1 MNTKKKIC
9 VIFGTR
15 PDIIK
20 LSPIIQEL
28 KKKKANFFLIN
39 SGQHF
44 SNNMSSVFLKNF
56 RINKI
61 KYNLKIKKNKNSL
74 QFIKSFYLK
83 CISILLKEKPNVV
96 IVQGDTNTC
105 LVGALAAA
113 DIKKIYNIDIKIAH
127 IEAGLRSEDFQMP
140 EESNR
145 IITDHIS
152 DILFPPTKIQK
163 NNLFS
168 ENIKKNIFVYGST
181 IVDSLKKYNLIKNKK
196 SKKYFMLTIHRY
208 ENIDKKIKLKKIFDC
223 INKIANFFKVDI
235 LFFCHPN
242 TLKKIKK
249 FNIKTNFKIKFKRPV
264 PYQVFLKYLYNS
276 NLILSDSGGV
286 QEEACIL
293 NKNLITLRNNTE
305 RPETLLV
312 NSNYLSDNSYKN
324 IKDRIKFLEKNP
336 IKWSSPYGNNVS
348 KKIVNKIL
356 FYAK

>member
-1 MNTKKKIC
+1 MNNKKKFC

-28 KKKKANFFLIN
+28 KKKKTNFFLIN

-44 SNNMSSVFLKNF
+44 SNNMSSVFLKKF

-83 CISILLKEKPNVV
+83 CILILLKEKPNVV

-113 DIKKIYNIDIKIAH
+113 NIKKFYNIDIKIAH
-127 IEAGLRSEDFQMP
+127 VEAGLRSGDFQMP

-181 IVDSLKKYNLIKNKK
+181 IVDSLKKNNLVKNKK
-196 SKKYFMLTIHRY
+196 RKKYFMLTIHRF
-208 ENIDKKIKLKKIFDC
+208 ENIEKKIKLKKIFNC
-223 INKIANFFKVDI
+223 VNKIAKLFEVDI

-242 TLKKIKK
+242 TFKKIKK
-249 FNIKTNFKIKFKRPV
+249 FKIKINFKIKFKKSV
-264 PYQVFLKYLYNS
+264 SYSVFINYLKNS
-276 NLILSDSGGV
+276 DLILSDSGGI

-305 RPETLLV
+305 RPETLSIG
-312 NSNYLSDNSYKN
+312 SNYLSNNKFEN
-324 IKDRIKFLEKNP
+324 IISRIKFLNRNF
-336 IKWSSPYGNNVS
+336 IKWNNPYGNNVS
-348 KKIVNKIL
+348 KKIVNALLKKI
-356 FYAK
+356 Y

>member
-1 MNTKKKIC
+1 MKKKIC

-28 KKKKANFFLIN
+28 KKRKSNFFLIN

-56 RINKI
+56 KINKI
-61 KYNLKIKKNKNSL
+61 KYNLKIKNKNSL
-74 QFIKSFYLK
+74 LFIKSFYLK
-83 CISILLKEKPNVV
+83 CISILTKERPKIV

-105 LVGALAAA
+105 VVGALAAA
-113 DIKKIYNIDIKIAH
+113 NIKKIYNIDIKIAH
-127 IEAGLRSEDFQMP
+127 IEAGLRSGDFQMP

-168 ENIKKNIFVYGST
+168 EDIKKNIFVYGST
-181 IVDSLKKYNLIKNKK
+181 IVDSLKKCNLITNKK
-196 SKKYFMLTIHRY
+196 KKKYFILTIHRY
-208 ENIDKKIKLKKIFDC
+208 ENVNKMIKLRNILSNINNIAIFF
-223 INKIANFFKVDI
+223 NVDI

-242 TLKKIKK
+242 TLKKIKNLK
-249 FNIKTNFKIKFKRPV
+249 IRINSKIKFKKPV
-264 PYQVFLKYLYNS
+264 SYNVFLNFLYNS
-276 NLILSDSGGV
+276 DLILSDSGGV

-293 NKNLITLRNNTE
+293 NKNLITLRDNTE
-305 RPETLLV
+305 RPETLLIS
-312 NSNYLSDNSYKN
+312 SNFLSNNDFEKIIS
-324 IKDRIKFLEKNP
+324 RIKFLSKNF
-336 IKWSSPYGNNVS
+336 IKWNSPYGNNVS
-348 KKIVNKIL
+348 KKIVKKIL
-356 FYAK
+356 NYAK